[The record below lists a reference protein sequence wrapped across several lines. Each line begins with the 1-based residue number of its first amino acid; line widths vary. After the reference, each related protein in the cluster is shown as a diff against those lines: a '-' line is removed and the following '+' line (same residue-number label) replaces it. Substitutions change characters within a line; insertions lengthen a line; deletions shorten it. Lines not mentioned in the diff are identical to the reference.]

1 VETVLDKTMVLF
13 RYLQEKDVF
22 ERYYKQHLAKRLLL
36 NKSVSDDAEKNMI
49 SKLKTECGCQFT
61 SKLEGMFKD
70 MTVSNS
76 TNDNFKEHVNNSQ
89 IDLQG
94 VDLTVRVLTTGYWP
108 TQSTTSDSNIPT
120 APKHAWQCFQRYY
133 LACHSGRQLNMQ
145 AQMGS
150 ADLNAVFYT
159 KQENVYTPRRH
170 IISVSTYQMCI
181 LMLFNKKEKLTY
193 DEILQESGIPVKDLI
208 RALQSLAMGKATQ
221 RILAKEP
228 KAKEIENNHIFS
240 VNDGFTSKLFRVKIQ
255 TVSAKGESEPER
267 KETREKVDED
277 RKHEIEAAI
286 VRIMKAR
293 KKLQHN
299 VLVTEVI
306 EQLKTRFMPS
316 PLVIK
321 KRIES
326 LIERDY
332 LARSTDDRKSY
343 TYLA

>member
-1 VETVLDKTMVLF
+1 
-13 RYLQEKDVF
+13 
-22 ERYYKQHLAKRLLL
+22 
-36 NKSVSDDAEKNMI
+36 
-49 SKLKTECGCQFT
+49 
-61 SKLEGMFKD
+61 
-70 MTVSNS
+70 
-76 TNDNFKEHVNNSQ
+76 
-89 IDLQG
+89 
-94 VDLTVRVLTTGYWP
+94 
-108 TQSTTSDSNIPT
+108 
-120 APKHAWQCFQRYY
+120 
-133 LACHSGRQLNMQ
+133 
-145 AQMGS
+145 
-150 ADLNAVFYT
+150 
-159 KQENVYTPRRH
+159 
-170 IISVSTYQMCI
+170 
-181 LMLFNKKEKLTY
+181 
-193 DEILQESGIPVKDLI
+193 
-208 RALQSLAMGKATQ
+208 MGKATQ